1 MELIIGA
8 VVSLIVQGLKQKA
21 TSQWQT
27 LGVLLVLSIAA
38 AGLYAVFVA
47 VGYWE
52 TIANIL
58 ITAGAFYAF
67 VIQRF
72 ESTEKSVFTPEELER

>member
-1 MELIIGA
+1 MEIIIGTI
-8 VVSLIVQGLKQKA
+8 VSLIVQGLKQKA

-38 AGLYAVFVA
+38 AGLYVVFVS

-52 TIANIL
+52 TIANVL
-58 ITAGAFYAF
+58 IVAGAFYAF

-72 ESTEKSVFTPEELER
+72 ESKEE

>member
-1 MELIIGA
+1 MEIIIGA
-8 VVSLIVQGLKQKA
+8 LVSLIVQGLKQKA

-27 LGVLLVLSIAA
+27 LGVLLLLSVAA
-38 AGLYAVFVA
+38 AGLYTVFVA
-47 VGYWE
+47 GGYWE

-58 ITAGAFYAF
+58 IVAGAFYAF

-72 ESTEKSVFTPEELER
+72 ESKEE

>member
-1 MELIIGA
+1 MELLIGA
-8 VVSLIVQGLKQKA
+8 AVSLIVQGLKQKA

-27 LGVLLVLSIAA
+27 LGILLVLSIAT
-38 AGLYAVFVA
+38 AGLYCTLIA

-58 ITAGAFYAF
+58 VTAGAFYAF
-67 VIQRF
+67 VLQRF
-72 ESTEKSVFTPEELER
+72 ESKAE